1 MPFRLGL
8 IAAVLA
14 VVVTVTGGAHAA
26 NQTVT
31 ALSGPN
37 RFSPS
42 SVTINVGETVTWNN
56 GSGTHNVQFN
66 DGSYEMPADPSSSS
80 WTVSRTFNTP
90 GTFSY
95 ICRQHGTSMSG
106 SVTVLPVNPPPGN
119 PPPGNPPPS
128 GGPPVQGPGGGG
140 TTNPGSGGPAPG
152 GQTPGDESPA
162 SLKVTLTVSD
172 ATPLAGKRVRVS
184 GVVRPARDGRKVQI
198 QKRLRNGKFK
208 TIATT
213 RLREARGDKS
223 TYSLRL
229 RLSADTL
236 LRARV
241 AGDDERATGLSKGR
255 KLDVHK
261 PA

>member
-1 MPFRLGL
+1 MPFRLGF
-8 IAAVLA
+8 IAVVLA
-14 VVVTVTGGAHAA
+14 VVVTVAGGARAA

-37 RFSPS
+37 RFAPTT
-42 SVTINVGETVTWNN
+42 VTVNQGEMVTWNN

-66 DGSYEMPADPSSSS
+66 DGSYEMPANPSSSS

-90 GTFSY
+90 GTFAY
-95 ICRQHGTSMSG
+95 ICRQHGASMSG
-106 SVTVLPVNPPPGN
+106 TVVVLPVAPPPPGPPAPAPPPPGGNPPGGN
-119 PPPGNPPPS
+119 PPPTAGD
-128 GGPPVQGPGGGG
+128 
-140 TTNPGSGGPAPG
+140 PAPIPLL
-152 GQTPGDESPA
+152 T
-162 SLKVTLTVSD
+162 VTLKVSD
-172 ATPLAGKRVRVS
+172 ATPLAGKRVRVF

-198 QKRLRNGKFK
+198 QKRLRNGSFK

-213 RLREARGDKS
+213 RLRDAGASKS

-229 RLSADTL
+229 RLSADTV

-241 AGDDERATGLSKGR
+241 AGDDEAATGLSHGR
-255 KLDVHK
+255 KLDVHS

>member
-1 MPFRLGL
+1 MPFRLGF
-8 IAAVLA
+8 IAVVLA
-14 VVVTVTGGAHAA
+14 VVVTVAGGARAA

-42 SVTINVGETVTWNN
+42 TVMVNQGEMVTWNN

-66 DGSYEMPADPSSSS
+66 DGSYEMPPNPDSSN

-90 GTFSY
+90 GTFTY
-95 ICRQHGTSMSG
+95 ICRQHGSSMSG
-106 SVTVLPVNPPPGN
+106 TVVMQAVGSPPPPGPPPPGPPVPAPPGGNPPGGN
-119 PPPGNPPPS
+119 PPPTVGD
-128 GGPPVQGPGGGG
+128 
-140 TTNPGSGGPAPG
+140 PAPLPLLSV
-152 GQTPGDESPA
+152 T
-162 SLKVTLTVSD
+162 LKVSD
-172 ATPLAGKRVRVS
+172 VTPLAGKRVRVF

-198 QKRLRNGKFK
+198 QKRLRNASFK

-213 RLREARGDKS
+213 RLRDAGAAKS
-223 TYSLRL
+223 IYSLRL
-229 RLSADTL
+229 RLSADTV

-241 AGDDERATGLSKGR
+241 AGDDEAATGLSNGR
-255 KLDVHK
+255 KLDVHS

>member
-1 MPFRLGL
+1 MPFRLGF
-8 IAAVLA
+8 IAVVLA
-14 VVVTVTGGAHAA
+14 VVVTVAGGARAA

-37 RFSPS
+37 RFAPTT
-42 SVTINVGETVTWNN
+42 VTVNQGEMVTWNN

-66 DGSYEMPADPSSSS
+66 DGSYEMPANPSSSS

-90 GTFSY
+90 GTFAY
-95 ICRQHGTSMSG
+95 ICRQHGASMSG
-106 SVTVLPVNPPPGN
+106 TVVVLPVAPPPPGPPAPAPPPPGGNPPGGN
-119 PPPGNPPPS
+119 PPPTVGD
-128 GGPPVQGPGGGG
+128 
-140 TTNPGSGGPAPG
+140 PAPIPLL
-152 GQTPGDESPA
+152 T
-162 SLKVTLTVSD
+162 VTLKVSD
-172 ATPLAGKRVRVS
+172 ATPLAGKRVRVF

-198 QKRLRNGKFK
+198 QKRLRNGSFK

-213 RLREARGDKS
+213 RLRDAGASKS

-229 RLSADTL
+229 RLSADTV

-241 AGDDERATGLSKGR
+241 AGDDEAATGLSHGR
-255 KLDVHK
+255 KLDVHS

>member
-1 MPFRLGL
+1 MPFRLGF
-8 IAAVLA
+8 IAVVLA
-14 VVVTVTGGAHAA
+14 VVVTVAGGARAA

-37 RFSPS
+37 RFSPQA
-42 SVTINVGETVTWNN
+42 VTINQGEMVTWNN
-56 GSGTHNVQFN
+56 GSGLHNVQFN

-90 GTFSY
+90 GTFAY

-106 SVTVLPVNPPPGN
+106 SVTVLPVAPPPPPPPPPG
-119 PPPGNPPPS
+119 PPVPAPPGGSPP
-128 GGPPVQGPGGGG
+128 GGSPPTGPGA
-140 TTNPGSGGPAPG
+140 PAP
-152 GQTPGDESPA
+152 TLPLLS
-162 SLKVTLTVSD
+162 VTLKVSD
-172 ATPLAGKRVRVS
+172 ATPLAGKRVRVF
-184 GVVRPARDGRKVQI
+184 GIVRPARDGRKVQI

-213 RLREARGDKS
+213 RLRDAGAAKS
-223 TYSLRL
+223 IYSLRL
-229 RLSADTL
+229 RLSADTV

-241 AGDDERATGLSKGR
+241 AGDDEAATGLSHGR
-255 KLDVHK
+255 KLDVHS